1 MIPVIASANAAT
13 APASGGIFAAIPS
26 PETSSWYI
34 GSLAIHAYGI
44 IIVAAMVLA
53 ACVAYI
59 RYGRRGGASDL
70 VYEIAL
76 WAIPLGLVG
85 GRLWHVFTHPSDY
98 FGEGKN
104 PLTVLYIW
112 QGGMAIFG
120 AVLFGALGAYIA
132 IRRNGQRLGPFA
144 DALAP
149 GLMLA
154 QALGRWGNYFNQEL
168 FGSATSLPWGLEISD
183 LHLPAG
189 YESGT
194 LFHPTFLYECL
205 WNVIFACLLMWI
217 DRKIKFKAGQVFAL
231 YLVFYGLVRFLLEF
245 LRLDVSGQ
253 FLGLRTNQWAALA
266 CLLLGLVAFVVL
278 GKLGR
283 STRVSLSDCA
293 EYYRRHPKLEAP
305 LEIQAYLAEQKMAE
319 EASPQDD
326 DGTGDS
332 VHADSRMNPL
342 NLRSETKLRE
352 DD

>member
-1 MIPVIASANAAT
+1 MIPVIASANVAT

-26 PETSSWYI
+26 PETSSWHI
-34 GSLAIHAYGI
+34 GSLTIHAYGI
-44 IIVAAMVLA
+44 IVVAAMVLA
-53 ACVAYI
+53 AWITYV
-59 RYGRRGGASDL
+59 RYGRRGGATDL

-98 FGEGKN
+98 FGEDKN
-104 PLTVLYIW
+104 PLAVLYIW
-112 QGGMAIFG
+112 RGGMAIFG
-120 AVLFGALGAYIA
+120 AVLFGAFGVYIA

-149 GLMLA
+149 GLMMA

-168 FGSATSLPWGLEISD
+168 FGSATNLPWGLEISD

-217 DRKIKFKAGQVFAL
+217 DRKVKFKAGQVFSL
-231 YLVFYGLVRFLLEF
+231 YLVSYGLVRFLLEF

-253 FLGLRTNQWAALA
+253 FWGLRTNQWAALD
-266 CLLLGLVAFVVL
+266 CLLLGLVAFVLL

-283 STRVSLSDCA
+283 STRVSLPDCA
-293 EYYRRHPKLEAP
+293 EYYRRHPKLEASS
-305 LEIQAYLAEQKMAE
+305 EIQAYLAEQEMAE
-319 EASPQDD
+319 EASCRDND
-326 DGTGDS
+326 RTSDS
-332 VHADSRMNPL
+332 VNDDSGVNPL
-342 NLRSETKLRE
+342 NPQPETKLRE